1 MALLIKYHRTVF
13 SAALFF
19 LSTVA
24 AIVFAQPILFAI
36 PFVWL
41 IIPYIFNYCINQ
53 TANLFWILLLLLPLS
68 TELNIT
74 PSLGIDFPDELLL
87 MLLTG
92 LSIVKLI
99 HEPKLFPGILQ
110 KQTLFFMLILIMVW
124 TVISSFYSVQPILS
138 IKFLLARIWYIIP
151 FVVLPQLLVK
161 SQTDCRKLALLLV
174 LPMLAM
180 VIQALIRFGFYGFA
194 FDSIKK
200 TMAPFFRNHVNY
212 SAMLVCLLPIAFAIY
227 YLTPKTNPQKKLI
240 LLALAIGLIGLFYA
254 YSRGAWLALVVG
266 IAFVYI
272 LQKKLLKWLVGLML
286 VIIVVASSWLAIDYH
301 YMRFA
306 PDHDHTTFHTNFSEH
321 IAATVA
327 FKDVSN
333 AERFHRWIAGA
344 RMFADRPITGFGAN
358 TFYSSYQSF
367 TVDRFKTWVSNNP
380 EHSTVHN
387 YFLLTLLEQGLPG
400 LLLFGGLY
408 IGMLFKAQ
416 QLYHQLQN
424 QFYQTMAICIGVV
437 LAMMGLLIFMS
448 DLIETDKIG
457 SLFWLSLG
465 LLFVLESKLSEEKS
479 AIA

>member
-19 LSTVA
+19 LSTVV
-24 AIVFAQPILFAI
+24 AIVFAQPILFVI

-99 HEPKLFPGILQ
+99 HEPKLFPSILK
-110 KQTLFFMLILIMVW
+110 KQILFFIVVLIMLW
-124 TVISSFYSVQPILS
+124 TCISSFYSVQPILS

-161 SQTDCRKLALLLV
+161 SQKDCKKLALLLV

-212 SAMLVCLLPIAFAIY
+212 
-227 YLTPKTNPQKKLI
+227 
-240 LLALAIGLIGLFYA
+240 
-254 YSRGAWLALVVG
+254 
-266 IAFVYI
+266 
-272 LQKKLLKWLVGLML
+272 
-286 VIIVVASSWLAIDYH
+286 
-301 YMRFA
+301 
-306 PDHDHTTFHTNFSEH
+306 
-321 IAATVA
+321 
-327 FKDVSN
+327 
-333 AERFHRWIAGA
+333 
-344 RMFADRPITGFGAN
+344 
-358 TFYSSYQSF
+358 
-367 TVDRFKTWVSNNP
+367 
-380 EHSTVHN
+380 
-387 YFLLTLLEQGLPG
+387 
-400 LLLFGGLY
+400 
-408 IGMLFKAQ
+408 
-416 QLYHQLQN
+416 
-424 QFYQTMAICIGVV
+424 
-437 LAMMGLLIFMS
+437 
-448 DLIETDKIG
+448 
-457 SLFWLSLG
+457 
-465 LLFVLESKLSEEKS
+465 
-479 AIA
+479 